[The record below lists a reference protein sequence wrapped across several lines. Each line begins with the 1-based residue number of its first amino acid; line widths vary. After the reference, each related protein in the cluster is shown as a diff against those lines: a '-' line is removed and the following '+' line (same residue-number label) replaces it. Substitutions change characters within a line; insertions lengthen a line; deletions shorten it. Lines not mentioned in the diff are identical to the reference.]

1 MSSCY
6 FVDDIFD
13 PPKENE
19 PSLYDRSQKSIS
31 SYLHNQKSYTYDPLG
46 FGELI
51 IKKPIEIVELEEL
64 EAKRKEKPSAA
75 LDSAIAQK
83 EQHIKTFGIGRTIE
97 LDHFF
102 TFEDSTGTV
111 TIYETTFTLNDTLGV
126 KNISAKIKLDIE
138 HKYESILE
146 YFFYERPIFLSTSYQ
161 DSKVLSQNFYAF
173 FKGELERRASLED
186 KSAFLLHTLEMT
198 RQVKLKG
205 SFDQQYVLE
214 RESNIHLKNNR
225 PDITEYEDLKFS
237 DLYQTTSEN
246 SDEVT
251 GYYFFHKF
259 IGSFKEQKDT
269 NVVLIE
275 FNPYYEID
283 KIYQM
288 DRPFAQY
295 F

>member
-1 MSSCY
+1 
-6 FVDDIFD
+6 
-13 PPKENE
+13 
-19 PSLYDRSQKSIS
+19 
-31 SYLHNQKSYTYDPLG
+31 
-46 FGELI
+46 
-51 IKKPIEIVELEEL
+51 
-64 EAKRKEKPSAA
+64 
-75 LDSAIAQK
+75 
-83 EQHIKTFGIGRTIE
+83 
-97 LDHFF
+97 
-102 TFEDSTGTV
+102 
-111 TIYETTFTLNDTLGV
+111 
-126 KNISAKIKLDIE
+126 
-138 HKYESILE
+138 
-146 YFFYERPIFLSTSYQ
+146 
-161 DSKVLSQNFYAF
+161 
-173 FKGELERRASLED
+173 
-186 KSAFLLHTLEMT
+186 MT